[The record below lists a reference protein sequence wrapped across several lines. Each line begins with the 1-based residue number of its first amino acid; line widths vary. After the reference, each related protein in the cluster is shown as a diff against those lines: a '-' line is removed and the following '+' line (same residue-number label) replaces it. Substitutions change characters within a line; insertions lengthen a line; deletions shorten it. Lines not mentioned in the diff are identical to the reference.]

1 MPGVTPG
8 REKELVMV
16 AIISGAPHPVTMVS
30 GAVQDLAS
38 APDVPDVDAPVV
50 SAGQE
55 VILLV
60 GVEVEAA

>member
-1 MPGVTPG
+1 
-8 REKELVMV
+8 MV
-16 AIISGAPHPVTMVS
+16 AIIPGAPHPVTVVS
-30 GAVQDLAS
+30 GAVQDLAP
-38 APDVPDVDAPVV
+38 APDVPDVDTPVV